1 MTAADFAEL
10 RSVPV
15 AKLVIYGA
23 NDPQMSAADETAT
36 ARRIGAP
43 PPVAVPGQHLTMIS
57 SPAPVAAALRGLL
70 APVGG

>member
-1 MTAADFAEL
+1 
-10 RSVPV
+10 
-15 AKLVIYGA
+15 
-23 NDPQMSAADETAT
+23 MSAADETAT